1 MKEARQV
8 FRDTRRWKYKVRSR
22 YIVKPDLVDSLMVH
36 WVHSTK
42 GRAREVVV
50 PQSAA
55 VLAHFRQQL
64 PDGIQLAGPEIKIAN
79 NFVPKEIANLTC
91 TWKSWWLRLWK
102 RCKGFANIFKIVT
115 LSTWQIT
122 RSEMW
127 QIYQMIGSDDQ

>member
-1 MKEARQV
+1 M

-64 PDGIQLAGPEIKIAN
+64 PDGIQLAGPKIKIAN
-79 NFVPKEIANLTC
+79 NFVSKGDRKPDLHLEKLVAKVVEKVQRVCQYLQNCDFIDLANY
-91 TWKSWWLRLWK
+91 KK
-102 RCKGFANIFKIVT
+102 
-115 LSTWQIT
+115 
-122 RSEMW
+122 
-127 QIYQMIGSDDQ
+127 

>member
-1 MKEARQV
+1 M
-8 FRDTRRWKYKVRSR
+8 
-22 YIVKPDLVDSLMVH
+22 KPDLVDSLMVH

-115 LSTWQIT
+115 LSTWEIT

>member
-8 FRDTRRWKYKVRSR
+8 FRDTRRWKYKIRSR

-79 NFVPKEIANLTC
+79 NFV
-91 TWKSWWLRLWK
+91 S
-102 RCKGFANIFKIVT
+102 KGDRKPDLHLEKLVAKVVEKVQRVCQHLQNCDFIKLGNYKK
-115 LSTWQIT
+115 
-122 RSEMW
+122 
-127 QIYQMIGSDDQ
+127 

>member
-1 MKEARQV
+1 
-8 FRDTRRWKYKVRSR
+8 
-22 YIVKPDLVDSLMVH
+22 MVH

-79 NFVPKEIANLTC
+79 NFVSKGDRKPDLHLEKLVAKVVEKVQRVCQYLQNCDFIDLANYKKWNVANISDDRIGWSVELITFVMIIAN
-91 TWKSWWLRLWK
+91 
-102 RCKGFANIFKIVT
+102 
-115 LSTWQIT
+115 
-122 RSEMW
+122 
-127 QIYQMIGSDDQ
+127 

>member
-1 MKEARQV
+1 MREARQV

-64 PDGIQLAGPEIKIAN
+64 PDGIQLAGPKLKIAN
-79 NFVPKEIANLTC
+79 NYVPKGDRKPDLHLEKLVAKVVEKVQRVCQHLQTC
-91 TWKSWWLRLWK
+91 DFIKL
-102 RCKGFANIFKIVT
+102 
-115 LSTWQIT
+115 
-122 RSEMW
+122 
-127 QIYQMIGSDDQ
+127 